1 MLYEGKLELRSQ
13 HTSYF
18 LIEVATKAGFTYR
31 LGRLK
36 PRASQSRGPLAKVS
50 NILTLS

>member
-1 MLYEGKLELRSQ
+1 MCEYNYSIMITMGLFELNADS
-13 HTSYF
+13 
-18 LIEVATKAGFTYR
+18 AGFTYR

-36 PRASQSRGPLAKVS
+36 PRVSHSRGALAKVS